1 MRTVLDRVVS
11 FLEAIIQLSFFSN
24 FLSRDKNEEN
34 VLPIFV
40 SKKPMRQKSGGTHRF
55 SVEQDLWLWASMDS
69 TVTKKN
75 GWKNSRTLVLLMKLK
90 EELHASHT
98 EFPENGRDY
107 ESSTTTVLSADLCRC
122 RQHRPSDFLF
132 LASGVM
138 VSKNVCRTKKL

>member
-11 FLEAIIQLSFFSN
+11 LQAIIQLSFLSN
-24 FLSRDKNEEN
+24 FLCWDKNEEN
-34 VLPIFV
+34 LLLIFI

-55 SVEQDLWLWASMDS
+55 SVEQDLWFWASMDS

-98 EFPENGRDY
+98 EFLENRRDY
-107 ESSTTTVLSADLCRC
+107 ESSTTTVLSAYRCRC
-122 RQHRPSDFLF
+122 RQHRPLDFLF
-132 LASGVM
+132 LASRIM
-138 VSKNVCRTKKL
+138 VSKNVWRTKKP